1 MRRTL
6 KLHPDSR
13 CDAVTAI
20 EVEAAR
26 PAAGRLRLRYRVT
39 GDPGGLVLPAAA
51 APGRAEGL
59 WKQTCFEA
67 FLRAAPGGAY
77 AEINLAPS
85 QLWAAYGFEGYRAGM
100 RPAEIAAPQVETGID
115 TESYELQAD
124 LTLDG
129 LAELPAAGPWQL
141 GLSAVI
147 EEAGGRVSYWA
158 LAHPPGKP
166 DFHHSDCFALELA
179 AAWRP

>member
-1 MRRTL
+1 MRQAL

-26 PAAGRLRLRYRVT
+26 PAAGRLCLRYRVT

-51 APGRAEGL
+51 APARAEGL

-67 FLRAAPGGAY
+67 FLRGAPGGAY
-77 AEINLAPS
+77 TEVNLAPS
-85 QLWAAYGFEGYRAGM
+85 RLWAAYAFEGYRAGM
-100 RPAEIAAPQVETGID
+100 RPAEIAAPQVETGIEA
-115 TESYELQAD
+115 ESYELRAD
-124 LTLDG
+124 LTLDA
-129 LAELPAAGPWQL
+129 LPDLPAAAPWQL

-147 EEAGGRVSYWA
+147 EEAGGRRSYWA
-158 LAHPPGKP
+158 LTHPPGKP

>member
-1 MRRTL
+1 MRLAL

-13 CDAVTAI
+13 CDAVTRI
-20 EVEAAR
+20 EIEAAR
-26 PAAGRLRLRYRVT
+26 PAAGLLRLRYLVT
-39 GDPGGLVLPAAA
+39 GDPAGLVLPPPAEPA
-51 APGRAEGL
+51 RADGL
-59 WKQTCFEA
+59 WQQTCFEA
-67 FLRAAPGGAY
+67 FLRGAPGGAY
-77 AEINLAPS
+77 VELNLAPS
-85 QLWAAYGFEGYRAGM
+85 RLWAAYGFEGYRAGM
-100 RPAEIAAPQVETGID
+100 RPAEIAAPQIETGI
-115 TESYELQAD
+115 EAGSYEMQAY

-129 LAELPAAGPWQL
+129 LPELPAAAPWQL

-147 EEAGGRVSYWA
+147 EEAGGRTSYWA